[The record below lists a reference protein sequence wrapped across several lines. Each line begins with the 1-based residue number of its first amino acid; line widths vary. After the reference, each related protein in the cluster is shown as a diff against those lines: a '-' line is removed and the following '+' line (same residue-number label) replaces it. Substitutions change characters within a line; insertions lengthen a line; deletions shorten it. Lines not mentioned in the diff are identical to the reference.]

1 MSAVKFICFTD
12 KKESHNEIKR
22 KLFFAGGAITR
33 EKVKDLS
40 SGFEGELEM
49 VCEGGTL
56 YRELKESELAIR
68 TTIVNN

>member
-1 MSAVKFICFTD
+1 MTAIKFKCFTNS
-12 KKESHNEIKR
+12 KQNHEEIKR

-33 EKVKDLS
+33 EKVKDIT

-56 YRELKESELAIR
+56 YRELKESELAIK
-68 TTIVNN
+68 TTIVD